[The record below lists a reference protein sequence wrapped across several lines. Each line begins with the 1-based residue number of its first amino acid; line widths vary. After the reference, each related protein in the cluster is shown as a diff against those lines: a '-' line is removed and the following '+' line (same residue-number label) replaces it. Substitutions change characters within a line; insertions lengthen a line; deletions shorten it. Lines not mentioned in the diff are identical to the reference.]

1 METGTTGEFQRIK
14 SLSDDIINKIA
25 AGEVIE
31 NPAAVVKELVENAI
45 DAGAKKI
52 CIQIKEGGKTLIK
65 VTDDGCGM
73 NAPDLAVCYL
83 RHTTSKLRSA
93 DDLFKLKTNGFRGE
107 AIASIAA
114 ISKLTITTRTADSEE
129 GHELKIVG
137 NSAGEITTVPAPVG
151 TTFLVEDLFF
161 NTPVR
166 RRFLK
171 STAYEGSKIL
181 DHVSRLAMAH
191 PEIRFEHLVG
201 DKNVFLGTA
210 GDLRG
215 RVAEAIGAGVAR
227 GMIPVDFEEDGIH
240 VSGLVSAP
248 EDATR
253 KRPNLYLFL
262 QKRPIWS
269 AMANKAVSG
278 AYEQFASG
286 QPACVLF
293 LDMPD
298 ETFDVN
304 VHPAKREVRFSD
316 ENKVFLAIRRAI
328 REALREAQELE
339 AARPLLRISEAA
351 PKGKFT
357 EEAAP
362 SFGAGNPQKSTSNFD
377 GTPSGTAFPEPQHF
391 KEGREP
397 KHEFSFSAGEPI
409 FAPGVAEPREGYEAE
424 QGNLFESGAEKLVQ
438 LPAENFTAAE
448 PEPIFIAPTFL
459 QIDKTY
465 IACEDAG
472 GLLLLDQ
479 HAAHSRVL
487 FESALRTLTA
497 KAQMDAQEL
506 LFPELLELSKQEKF
520 WLENSAKALEEL
532 GFFLEPFGGEMFQLR
547 AIPTKLSVGRAVEA
561 VHDFLATLQLESEKQ
576 GETTHEILAKAWA
589 KTNAYR
595 AGDKLNQEEMA
606 QLLTRLLQTDE
617 PAVSPFGRPTML
629 KLSSDEL
636 AKKFKR

>member
-1 METGTTGEFQRIK
+1 METGTTGEIQRIK
-14 SLSDDIINKIA
+14 SLSDEIINKIA

-52 CIQIKEGGKTLIK
+52 CIQIREGGKALIR

-73 NAPDLAVCYL
+73 SPADLAVCHL
-83 RHTTSKLRSA
+83 RHTTSKLASA
-93 DDLFKLKTNGFRGE
+93 DDLFRLRTNGFRGE

-114 ISKLTITTRTADSEE
+114 VSKLTITTRTATSAE
-129 GHELKIVG
+129 GHELKIAGDSV
-137 NSAGEITTVPAPVG
+137 GEIKAVPAPVG
-151 TTFLVEDLFF
+151 TSFLVEELFF

-181 DHVSRLAMAH
+181 DHVARLAMAH
-191 PEIRFEHLVG
+191 PEIRFEHAVG

-210 GDLRG
+210 TDLRG

-227 GMIPVDFEEDGIH
+227 GMLPVEFLEDGIH

-278 AYEQFASG
+278 AYEQVASG

-293 LDMPD
+293 LEMPD

-316 ENKVFLAIRRAI
+316 ENKVFLVIRRAI
-328 REALREAQELE
+328 REALKKAEELE
-339 AARPLLRISEAA
+339 AERPILRLAEAA
-351 PKGKFT
+351 PKPAFTAAQAGEQALNPSKNLFGKPLQG
-357 EEAAP
+357 ELQEKEKL
-362 SFGAGNPQKSTSNFD
+362 GGI
-377 GTPSGTAFPEPQHF
+377 PEI
-391 KEGREP
+391 R
-397 KHEFSFSAGEPI
+397 HEFSFSSGGPLQ
-409 FAPGVAEPREGYEAE
+409 AEPPAEVSEAHE
-424 QGNLFESGAEKLVQ
+424 PYDAAQGNLFDQGAEKVLQ
-438 LPAENFTAAE
+438 LPPGTFAAE
-448 PEPIFIAPTFL
+448 PEPVFVAPTFL
-459 QIDKTY
+459 QLDRTY
-465 IACEDAG
+465 VACEDAG
-472 GLLLLDQ
+472 GLLLVDQ
-479 HAAHSRVL
+479 HAAHSRIL
-487 FESALRTLTA
+487 YESALRVLKA

-506 LFPELLELSKQEKF
+506 LFPELLEFTKQEKF

-547 AIPTKLSVGRAVEA
+547 AIPTKLSVGRAVQA
-561 VHDFLATLQLESEKQ
+561 VHDFLATLQAESERQ

-606 QLLTRLLQTDE
+606 QLLTQLFQTEE
-617 PAVSPFGRPTML
+617 PATSPFGRPTML
-629 KLSSDEL
+629 KLSSEEL

>member
-1 METGTTGEFQRIK
+1 METGMIGEFQRIK

-52 CIQIKEGGKTLIK
+52 CIQIKEGGKSLIK

-73 NAPDLAVCYL
+73 NALDLAVCYL
-83 RHTTSKLRSA
+83 RHTTSKLSSA

-114 ISKLTITTRTADSEE
+114 ISKLTITTRTAGSEE

-137 NSAGEITTVPAPVG
+137 NNAGEIRTVPAPIG

-210 GDLRG
+210 SDLRG

-227 GMIPVDFEEDGIH
+227 GMLPVDFEEEGIK

-293 LDMPD
+293 LEMPD

-328 REALREAQELE
+328 REALRTAQEL
-339 AARPLLRISEAA
+339 AATRPILRLSEAA
-351 PKGKFT
+351 PKNFT

-362 SFGAGNPQKSTSNFD
+362 NFGVEKPQNFNSNFD
-377 GTPSGTAFPEPQHF
+377 DFQSGNALPAPQRF
-391 KEGREP
+391 EKLEEP
-397 KHEFSFSAGEPI
+397 KREFSFGKGDPI
-409 FAPGVAEPREGYEAE
+409 FAASVAEERAPYEAE
-424 QGNLFESGAEKLVQ
+424 QVNLFDRHAEKIVQ
-438 LPAENFTAAE
+438 MPAENFAAAE
-448 PEPIFIAPTFL
+448 PEPVFVAPTFL

-465 IACEDAG
+465 IACEDLG

-479 HAAHSRVL
+479 NAAHSRIL
-487 FESALRTLTA
+487 YESALRILTA
-497 KAQMDAQEL
+497 KSHMDAQEL

-520 WLENSAKALEEL
+520 WLENSVKQLEEL

-547 AIPTKLSVGRAVEA
+547 AIPTKLSVGRAVQA

-589 KTNAYR
+589 KTNSYR
-595 AGDKLNQEEMA
+595 AGDKLTQEEMA
-606 QLLTRLLQTDE
+606 QLFTQLLQTDKPE
-617 PAVSPFGRPTML
+617 VSPFGRPTML